1 MSSIKR
7 WLGVALFAILCLALQ
22 DDTVQAAEKWDR
34 NDVVTVNKD
43 GCEFFAY
50 LSADGRESWI
60 YRVKM
65 NEDGLEK
72 MVFPKKVKGAPV
84 TRLACGEELYGE
96 DDDCYF
102 DIFGNILEPW
112 HGCYDTI
119 PEAKDI
125 AAIEFPPTVT
135 KIETGAFCGL
145 ESLKKLEIPQGVT
158 ELSPYSFAAC
168 KSLKK
173 VKLPK
178 SLKTFATLAFK
189 RSGNISSISISGKS
203 KFLVKNGF
211 LIKKKGKKAVWVA
224 PAKKKA
230 KIPAGVKIV
239 DDSAFLASKAQEV
252 TIPNSVRKIGFEA
265 LSSPNI
271 SKVHLNKG
279 NKAYAM
285 DSGCIYHKKS
295 RQLTAVLVGKNFKV
309 KISSKV
315 KILGE
320 GTSVMGCTPN
330 AIKRVDIPKSV
341 KKVIEQWMF
350 FDEITTKIYFHGK
363 TPPKVESRYPGQVY
377 TALPIFNP
385 IYVPKGCKQTYIQWA
400 ADRDGLEWD
409 KISTF

>member
-22 DDTVQAAEKWDR
+22 DNTAKAAGKWNR
-34 NDVVTVNKD
+34 NDVVTVKKD
-43 GCEFFAY
+43 GCEFLAY
-50 LSADGRESWI
+50 LSGDGRESWI
-60 YRVKM
+60 YRVKI
-65 NEDGLEK
+65 NGDGLEK
-72 MVFPKKVKGAPV
+72 LVFPKKVKGAPV
-84 TRLACGEELYGE
+84 TRLACGDELYSE
-96 DDDCYF
+96 DDDWYF
-102 DIFGNILEPW
+102 DIFGNVLEPW
-112 HGCYDTI
+112 HGCYSTI

-125 AAIEFPPTVT
+125 TAIEFPPTVT
-135 KIETGAFCGL
+135 KIEAGAFCGL

-158 ELSPYSFAAC
+158 ELNSYSFAAC

-178 SLKTFATLAFK
+178 SLKTFATLAFDK
-189 RSGNISSISISGKS
+189 SGNISSISISDKS
-203 KFLVKNGF
+203 GFSVKNGF
-211 LIKKKGKKAVWVA
+211 LIKDKGKKAMWVA
-224 PAKKKA
+224 PAQKKA

-239 DDSAFLASKAQEV
+239 DDFSFLTSKAREV
-252 TIPNSVRKIGFEA
+252 TIPGSVREIGLNAF
-265 LSSPNI
+265 SSPNI
-271 SKVHLNKG
+271 DKVHLNKG

-295 RQLTAVLVGKNFKV
+295 RQLTAVLVGKNYKV

-320 GTSVMGCTPN
+320 GTSVMGCAPS

-341 KKVIEQWMF
+341 KKVIEDWMF
-350 FDEITTKIYFHGK
+350 FDDSAKVYFHGK